1 MTSDFTHTPVLLSES
16 IAALQPRSG
25 GRYIDATL
33 GGGGHAERVLELS
46 GPNGA
51 LLGIDAD
58 PVALEAARTRLSRFG
73 DRLVTAES
81 YFDNLGVIAAGR
93 GFASCDAVFFD
104 LGVSS
109 PQLDTAERGFSFQ
122 AEAPL
127 DMRMGPSAGLTAADV
142 VNTWPETE
150 LQRVFTA
157 YGEERYARRIARA
170 IVQERGSSGI
180 STTSQLARLVARAK
194 PPSREAIHPA
204 TRVFQ
209 ALRIAVNG
217 ELDRLERALPQ
228 AVDVLRSGGRLAVIS
243 FHSLEDRIVKRFMR
257 EEARGCICP
266 PELPV
271 CVCGRSPRLH
281 IITPR
286 PVTATEAEVVENPRA
301 RSAKLRVAERIT
313 TDTAITGDRR
323 NEERQS

>member
-1 MTSDFTHTPVLLSES
+1 
-16 IAALQPRSG
+16 
-25 GRYIDATL
+25 
-33 GGGGHAERVLELS
+33 LELS

-58 PVALEAARTRLSRFG
+58 PVALQAARTRLSRFG

-81 YFDNLGVIAAGR
+81 YFDRLAVIAGTS
-93 GFASCDAVFFD
+93 GFAVSDGILFD

-109 PQLDTAERGFSFQ
+109 PQLDTPERGFSFGVD
-122 AEAPL
+122 APL
-127 DMRMGPSAGLTAADV
+127 DMRMGPSAATTAADV
-142 VNTWPETE
+142 VNSWPEVE
-150 LQRVFTA
+150 LQRVIA
-157 YGEERYARRIARA
+157 EYGEERYARRIARA
-170 IVQERGSSGI
+170 IVEERRAHPI
-180 STTSQLARLVARAK
+180 ATTAELARLVVRAK
-194 PPSREAIHPA
+194 PRSREAIHPA

-228 AVDVLRSGGRLAVIS
+228 AVEVLRSGGRLAVIS

-271 CVCGRSPRLH
+271 CVCGRTPRLH

-286 PVTATEAEVVENPRA
+286 PTVASEAEVVENPRA
-301 RSAKLRVAERIT
+301 RSAKLRIAERIPSQI
-313 TDTAITGDRR
+313 AIPGERG